1 MQQIP
6 SEQELKEI
14 ARQLSCP
21 QGEAGIAMGENMNLN
36 NIGMTRASITAL
48 QLKGGESVLELGHG
62 NCGHLET
69 LLSAGDGITYQGLE
83 ISAEM
88 QQAAQQK
95 NTAAVAEDIAHFDL
109 YDGTTI
115 SFEDNRFDMIFT
127 VNTIY
132 FWEDAPALLTEIAR
146 VLKPNG
152 KCIITF
158 ADKSFMEQLPF
169 TQYGFNLFDKGR
181 FSALIEES
189 PLQVADFI
197 DKDEWVTSKSGQE
210 VNRHFIVAL
219 LNKK

>member
-62 NCGHLET
+62 NCGHLGA

-95 NTAAVAEDIAHFDL
+95 NTAAVAEDIARFSL

-115 SFEDNRFDMIFT
+115 PFKDNSFDTIFT

-169 TQYGFNLFDKGR
+169 TQYGFNLFDKER

-189 PLQVADFI
+189 PLQVANFI

-210 VNRHFIVAL
+210 VKRHFIVAV